1 MAKKRRPPPAPL
13 PPPTRRSPR
22 GRDSRPQAAVIAG
35 FVALLLVVAGFLAYG
50 WWDNQYGPPHSK
62 AMRVGDTTLNLDF
75 FSRRAKGY
83 LQDVGAVTPGQSIDP
98 TDFQNYYVPVF
109 VSALEMEILVRE
121 RAPVDLGLAPT
132 PDEVDEEIASRLSV
146 KTGDAAL
153 FRIAYEKDRKAR
165 DLSDK
170 EYREK
175 VEAELLQQWVRE
187 GFNRAAPA
195 AADQIRIRQIL
206 VGAREDADK
215 AVERLNAGEDFAAV
229 AKEMSSDTPTKD
241 AGGEKGWVAIEEL
254 DPSYATKVFA
264 LELGQRSEPLE
275 GQGGF
280 LIVEVEEKQAGRPLE
295 EAQRTTIGS
304 RYFSLWL
311 NEQRTL
317 LPTTNYVS
325 FDTDKVQWVFDHIT

>member
-1 MAKKRRPPPAPL
+1 
-13 PPPTRRSPR
+13 
-22 GRDSRPQAAVIAG
+22 VAG
-35 FVALLLVVAGFLAYG
+35 FIALLLVVAGFLGYG

-75 FSRRAKGY
+75 FSRRGKGY
-83 LQDVGAVTPGQSIDP
+83 LQDLGAITPGKSIDP

-109 VSALEMEILVRE
+109 VSALEMEILMRE

-132 PDEVDEEIASRLSV
+132 PDQVEDEIKKNLNV
-146 KTGDAAL
+146 TGGDAAL
-153 FRIAYEKDRKAR
+153 FKASYDTDRKKR

-175 VEAELLQQWVRE
+175 VEAELLTQWVRD

-206 VGAREDADK
+206 VGAREDANK
-215 AVERLNAGEDFAAV
+215 VVERLNAGEDFAAV
-229 AKEMSSDTPTKD
+229 AKEMSSDTTKD

-254 DPSYATKVFA
+254 DPSYAAKVFA

-295 EAQRTTIGS
+295 QAQRANIGS

-317 LPTTNYVS
+317 LPTVS
-325 FDTDKVQWVFDHIT
+325 YFDTDKIVWLYDHAT

>member
-13 PPPTRRSPR
+13 PPPKRRSHR
-22 GRDSRPQAAVIAG
+22 GRDSRPQALVVAG
-35 FVALLLVVAGFLAYG
+35 FVALLLVVTGFLAYG

-75 FSRRAKGY
+75 FSRRGKGY
-83 LQDVGAVTPGQSIDP
+83 LQDLGAITPGKSIDP

-132 PDEVDEEIASRLSV
+132 PEQVEEEIAKGLDVSRD
-146 KTGDAAL
+146 DAAL
-153 FRIAYEKDRKAR
+153 FQITYETDRKKR

-175 VEAELLQQWVRE
+175 VEAELLTQWVRD

-195 AADQIRIRQIL
+195 AADQVRIRQIQ
-206 VGAREDADK
+206 VGAREDADR
-215 AVERLNAGEDFAAV
+215 AVERLNAGEDFATV

-264 LELGQRSEPLE
+264 LEVGQRSEPLE

-295 EAQRTTIGS
+295 QAQRANIGS